1 MGQADFAGRFAVDV
15 GATLFRSDGRV
26 LVATIV
32 GLSFEG
38 CQIEC
43 DGDLATGECCRLYR
57 SGQGCIEAEVQW
69 FEDGR
74 AGLIFLSECRT

>member
-1 MGQADFAGRFAVDV
+1 MEQADFADRFSVDV
-15 GATLFRSDGRV
+15 GATLFRSDGSV

-43 DGDLATGECCRLYR
+43 DTDLRVGEGCRLYR

-69 FEDGR
+69 FEEGR
-74 AGLIFLSECRT
+74 AGLTFLSECRT